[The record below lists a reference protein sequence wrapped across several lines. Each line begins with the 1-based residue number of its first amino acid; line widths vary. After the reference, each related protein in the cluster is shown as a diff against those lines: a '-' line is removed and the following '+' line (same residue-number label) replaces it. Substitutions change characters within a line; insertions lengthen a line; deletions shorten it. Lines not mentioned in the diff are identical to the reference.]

1 MVHFIKAD
9 KEAVSLNRW
18 YTDLDSG
25 LVCYDDGIAQIA
37 GPQVID
43 YTASKCLAT
52 TLITDAFLRRLI
64 D

>member
-1 MVHFIKAD
+1 MVYED
-9 KEAVSLNRW
+9 E
-18 YTDLDSG
+18 DEDE
-25 LVCYDDGIAQIA
+25 DDGIAQIA